1 MENSNIESETYSQMN
16 IDDYSHD
23 EEKNNS
29 SGTLTMNKPHRIW
42 TKEEDALLLKTSEK
56 YGVRNWKAIA
66 KQIQDRTFIQCAAR
80 YKRIRPGIVKGS
92 WVNNLLII

>member
-1 MENSNIESETYSQMN
+1 MENSNKDSETYSQMC
-16 IDDYSHD
+16 IDEGSHD
-23 EEKNNS
+23 DDKNNS
-29 SGTLTMNKPHRIW
+29 SDTISVFKPHRIW

-66 KQIQDRTFIQCAAR
+66 SQIKDRTFIQCAAR

-92 WVNNLLII
+92 WVNKYF